1 MQRFPGMTRT
11 VCCHLVSSHLR
22 ARIVT
27 PALIAL
33 VLLSACTVHA
43 QQANSAANG
52 RPNIILIMADDM
64 GYSDLGC
71 YGGEIQ
77 TPNLDQ
83 LASGGLRFTQFYNT
97 GRCCPTRA
105 CLMTGLYPHQ
115 AGVGH
120 MMSDNGYPGYT
131 GNLNRRCVT
140 IAEVLHAAGYATY
153 MTGKWHV
160 TRFATPAGPKFNWP
174 LHRGF
179 DRFYGTITGAGS
191 FYDPATLTRDDMMI
205 SPFSDPQYQPKQ
217 FYYTN
222 AITDHAV
229 EFLQQHKNTREQ
241 QPFFMYVAYTCAH
254 WPMHAL
260 EEDIA
265 AYRGKYD
272 AGYEPIRQQRF
283 ERLKEMG
290 LIHSDWQL
298 SPQEGD
304 WSKVEHKAWEA
315 RCMEVY
321 AAMITCMDRGIG
333 RIMQTLRDQDESDNT
348 LVFFLQDNG
357 GCQENVGR
365 RGEGRRPAA
374 ATLPKIPL
382 DAIRTAVIPK
392 QNRAGVPTLMGP
404 NVMPGPE
411 DTYIAYG
418 INWANVSNTP
428 FRMYKHFVHEG
439 GISTPLITHWPLG
452 IPRHGE
458 LEHQPGQLI
467 DIMAT
472 CVDVAHA
479 SYPRTFRDES
489 IKPMEG
495 RSLVPAF
502 THQKIERDALYWE
515 HEGNRAIRVGQW
527 KLVAKGERGQWE
539 LYDMESDRTEMHDLA
554 AAQPDRV
561 KQLAAKWQAWAER
574 ANVLPFGGWRA
585 KQNANKK
592 NRKKKQKKQ

>member
-1 MQRFPGMTRT
+1 MTVFAT
-11 VCCHLVSSHLR
+11 LAVVVFG
-22 ARIVT
+22 AR
-27 PALIAL
+27 L
-33 VLLSACTVHA
+33 VLA
-43 QQANSAANG
+43 QTANTKSHT
-52 RPNIILIMADDM
+52 RPNIVLIMADDM
-64 GYSDLGC
+64 GFSDLGC

-77 TPNLDQ
+77 TPNLDR

-120 MMSDNGYPGYT
+120 MMSDTGYPGYT

-140 IAEVLHAAGYATY
+140 IAEVMHAAGYATY

-160 TRFATPAGPKFNWP
+160 TRFATPEGPKYNWP
-174 LHRGF
+174 LQRGF
-179 DRFYGTITGAGS
+179 DRYYGTITGAGS
-191 FYDPATLTRDDMMI
+191 YYDPGTLTRDNMMI
-205 SPFSDPQYQPKQ
+205 SPFADAQYQPEQ

-222 AITDHAV
+222 AITDHAIR
-229 EFLQQHKNTREQ
+229 FIQQHEQ
-241 QPFFMYVAYTCAH
+241 ARNQRPFFMYVAYTCAH

-260 EEDIA
+260 AEDIA
-265 AYRGKYD
+265 LYHGKYD
-272 AGYEPIRQQRF
+272 AGYEPIRRRRF

-290 LIHSDWQL
+290 LIHPDWEL
-298 SPQEGD
+298 SPQKGD
-304 WSKVEHKAWEA
+304 WSTVAHKAWEA

-333 RIMQTLRDQDESDNT
+333 RIVQTLRDQGQLDNT

-357 GCQENVGR
+357 GCQEAVGR
-365 RGEGRRPAA
+365 RGKGSRPAVA
-374 ATLPKIPL
+374 SLPKIPL
-382 DAIRTAVIPK
+382 DAIRTDVIPK
-392 QNRAGVPTLMGP
+392 QNRAGVPTLIGP

-439 GISTPLITHWPLG
+439 GISTPLIAHWPRG

-458 LEHQPGQLI
+458 LEHQPGHLI

-472 CVDVAHA
+472 CVDVARA
-479 SYPRTFRDES
+479 DYPRTFRGEA
-489 IKPMEG
+489 IQPMEG

-502 THQKIERDALYWE
+502 THQKIQRDALYWE
-515 HEGNRAIRVGQW
+515 HEGNRAVRVGKW
-527 KLVAKGERGQWE
+527 KLVAKGLQGKWE
-539 LYDMESDRTEMHDLA
+539 LYDMDSDRTEMHDLA
-554 AAQPDRV
+554 LAQPDRV
-561 KQLAAKWQAWAER
+561 QQLSAKWQAWAER
-574 ANVLPFGGWRA
+574 ANVLPLGAWRGKKKNA
-585 KQNANKK
+585 KRQ
-592 NRKKKQKKQ
+592 NRKKKGTPKK